1 VNGAGHSHAVDSD
14 GGLLGYVEEGAGR
27 TVVLLHG
34 SASSS
39 SLWRSMIPVLS
50 VRMRA
55 IAPDLIFASES
66 GDGPAP
72 SLDPASPARS
82 VRGLLE
88 AIGVDSA
95 ALVGHGLGGAVAQS
109 LALDGFDVPA
119 MVLIDAVSL
128 GDEAAERLGRLE
140 IPSLL
145 LWGEDD
151 PVVPVSD
158 AERLRDA
165 IPTAS
170 LAVLPGRGHLL
181 PEEAPETVSSLVSEW
196 LRARYLALGHAH
208 STSDAPVFV
217 SVGRRPPIEQEFLGE
232 FDEEDGDEED
242 GDEPGGVA
250 EDGEE
255 DEA

>member
-1 VNGAGHSHAVDSD
+1 VNGTGHSHAVESAGAGMEYLD
-14 GGLLGYVEEGAGR
+14 EGAGR

-55 IAPDLIFASES
+55 IAPDLIFASDS
-66 GDGPAP
+66 GDGPSS

-82 VRGLLE
+82 VRELLQ
-88 AIGVDSA
+88 AVGVDSA
-95 ALVGHGLGGAVAQS
+95 ALVGHGLGGAVAQA

-119 MVLIDAVSL
+119 MVLIDAESL
-128 GDEAAERLGRLE
+128 GDEATERLGRLE

-181 PEEAPETVSSLVSEW
+181 PEEAPETVSTLVSEW
-196 LRARYLALGHAH
+196 LRARYLGLGHAH
-208 STSDAPVFV
+208 APSDAPVFV
-217 SVGRRPPIEQEFLGE
+217 SVGRRPPVEQEFLGE
-232 FDEEDGDEED
+232 FAEESDEDED